1 MEAQTLTERDLTL
14 PDGRTL
20 HVYDTGGQDARL
32 TVLWHHG
39 TPNVGRP
46 PEPLRALSGTLGV
59 RWVSFDRPG
68 YGSSTRHPGRDLASV
83 AADASH
89 VLDALGVQRFAAM
102 GHSGGGPHALAC
114 AAWMGA
120 ARMGERVSGVA
131 CLAPLAPYGALGL
144 DWFAGMWPSG
154 VAALEAALAGRDVK
168 ERFEA
173 SDPPFDPQM
182 FTPADHA
189 ALQGEWAWLNTV
201 VGPAMLNGPGGLVD
215 DDLAYVSP
223 WGFTPDRVTAP
234 TLLAHGTD
242 DRVVPASHSE
252 WLARHLPRAELRLRP
267 GDGHL
272 SVLHGA
278 ADALTWLTE
287 QV

>member
-1 MEAQTLTERDLTL
+1 MDAQTLTERDLTL

-102 GHSGGGPHALAC
+102 GTP
-114 AAWMGA
+114 GA
-120 ARMGERVSGVA
+120 DRTRSPAQPGWEQPG
-131 CLAPLAPYGALGL
+131 
-144 DWFAGMWPSG
+144 W
-154 VAALEAALAGRDVK
+154 GR
-168 ERFEA
+168 
-173 SDPPFDPQM
+173 
-182 FTPADHA
+182 
-189 ALQGEWAWLNTV
+189 G
-201 VGPAMLNGPGGLVD
+201 
-215 DDLAYVSP
+215 
-223 WGFTPDRVTAP
+223 
-234 TLLAHGTD
+234 
-242 DRVVPASHSE
+242 
-252 WLARHLPRAELRLRP
+252 
-267 GDGHL
+267 
-272 SVLHGA
+272 
-278 ADALTWLTE
+278 
-287 QV
+287 